1 MVTHLKHSEINKL
14 KWDGCISASICPL
27 PYALAWYLDVV
38 APCWEALVLND
49 YEAVMPLPFR
59 VKFGVNYIYTPR
71 FVQQLGVFGK
81 QGVNV
86 DAFIKAI
93 PAKFKYVDVNLNE
106 ANTIDGIA
114 NTNTLLS
121 LNSSYNNLVAAFAD
135 NTKRNIKK
143 AEKAGLQFK
152 QLDNA
157 DEVVGLFRANKG
169 KDVPFADDDYKL
181 LGGLIKA
188 AKANNS
194 VAVYG
199 VADTSNRVCAGAVF
213 LSAMGR
219 HIFLFSG
226 NNADARQDGAMHYL
240 ITGFIKLHANT
251 NTVLDFEGSNNANLA
266 RFYLS
271 FGGYATTYPKLK
283 INRLPFPFNKLKA

>member
-1 MVTHLKHSEINKL
+1 
-14 KWDGCISASICPL
+14 L

-38 APCWEALVLND
+38 TPGWEALVLND
-49 YEAVMPLPFR
+49 YEAVMPLPYR

-81 QGVNV
+81 QAVSV
-86 DAFIKAI
+86 DSFIKAM
-93 PAKFKYVDVNLNE
+93 PAKFKYIDINLNE
-106 ANTIDGIA
+106 ANAIDGIA

-121 LNSSYNNLVAAFAD
+121 LNSSYNDLVASFAD

-143 AEKAGLQFK
+143 AEKAGLQFN

-157 DEVVGLFRANKG
+157 DEVVRLFRANKG
-169 KDVPFADDDYKL
+169 KYVAFADDDYKL
-181 LGGLIKA
+181 FGELIKA
-188 AKANNS
+188 AKVNNA

-199 VADTSNRVCAGAVF
+199 VTDTSNRVCAGAVF

-240 ITGFIKLHANT
+240 IAEFIKMHANT
-251 NTVLDFEGSNNANLA
+251 NTVLDFEGSNNANLV

-283 INRLPFPFNKLKA
+283 INKLPFPLNKLKS